1 MGASTSVPPPSVEQL
16 VEMEEA
22 AMKVT
27 NCSSFDV
34 LQYSGGGSNGA
45 VFLVRCRDGVGNP
58 FWRCVECARGVACV
72 MPYRSCLFYHIGGC
86 GAGQGVV
93 SG

>member
-45 VFLVRCRDGVGNP
+45 VFLVRCRDGFGNP
-58 FWRCVECARGVACV
+58 FWRCVACAWRGVRHALSV
-72 MPYRSCLFYHIGGC
+72 LVSLF
-86 GAGQGVV
+86 
-93 SG
+93 